1 MCSLKNSQN
10 VFMQSLPLGTSCL
23 FSMLLNDG
31 VVETEK
37 PEGIFSL
44 NFVVD
49 KFSRLDHIRFL
60 NSSMFSIIHLK
71 PA

>member
-1 MCSLKNSQN
+1 
-10 VFMQSLPLGTSCL
+10 
-23 FSMLLNDG
+23 MLRKDG

-37 PEGIFSL
+37 PDGIFSL

-49 KFSRLDHIRFL
+49 EFSRSDYIRFL
-60 NSSMFSIIHLK
+60 NSSMFSIIHSK

>member
-1 MCSLKNSQN
+1 ML
-10 VFMQSLPLGTSCL
+10 VF
-23 FSMLLNDG
+23 MLLNDG

-60 NSSMFSIIHLK
+60 NSSMFSIIHSK